1 MQGGVDGGGGRRMG
15 ICVWCADNDIGDA
28 GAKHVS
34 AMLEKNTT
42 LLKLDL
48 GGKHD
53 EHGACRAGQR
63 GEGQGGSGEME
74 LLSGG
79 LCEGSES
86 ARGST

>member
-15 ICVWCADNDIGDA
+15 ICVWCADNGIGDA

-48 GGKHD
+48 GCKHD
-53 EHGACRAGQR
+53 EHGACRVVQR
-63 GEGQGGSGEME
+63 GGWGKEGVG
-74 LLSGG
+74 
-79 LCEGSES
+79 
-86 ARGST
+86 RGSF